1 VLNSRSV
8 TQSGPAQSEPTNWK
22 PRRRSSRLTLDIPI
36 EVIYKGP
43 QNTIRTE
50 DTRTVVVS
58 AHGCGMQLKTGVLPG
73 DTVVVIH
80 KMSREE
86 AICRVVMCR
95 QLGKSGDWLT
105 GVEFQSPSPRFWH
118 IAFPP
123 DDWDPAQRKQ
133 RPMPEVKK

>member
-1 VLNSRSV
+1 V
-8 TQSGPAQSEPTNWK
+8 TQSSPAQSEPTDWK

-36 EVIYKGP
+36 EVICKGP

-58 AHGCGMQLKTGVLPG
+58 AHGCGMSLKTGVIPG
-73 DTVVVIH
+73 DTIVVIH

-86 AICRVVMCR
+86 VICRVVMCR
-95 QLGKSGDWLT
+95 QVGKSGDWLT
-105 GVEFQSPSPRFWH
+105 GVEFQAPSPRFWH

-123 DDWDPAQRKQ
+123 DDWDPSQRKQ